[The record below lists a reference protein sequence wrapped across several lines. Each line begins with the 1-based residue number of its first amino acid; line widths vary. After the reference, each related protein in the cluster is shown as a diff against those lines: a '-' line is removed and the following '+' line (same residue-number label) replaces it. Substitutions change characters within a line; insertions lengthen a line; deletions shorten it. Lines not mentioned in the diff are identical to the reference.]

1 MINGLFKTST
11 FVGISVVALTFVA
24 GARAEEQNASKTVW
38 KTPQVVGSAPVKE
51 EPKSRDPQL
60 PRAVGTNA
68 YGPRNMNNNR

>member
-38 KTPQVVGSAPVKE
+38 KTLQVVGSAPVKE
-51 EPKSRDPQL
+51 EPKSRDPQP
-60 PRAVGTNA
+60 PRPVEANP
-68 YGPRNMNNNR
+68 YGPRPMNNKR